1 MRPRAPFEIA
11 PKMRP
16 LPARRTM
23 VVGVLDVGTSKVV
36 CLIARLRPR
45 EPGEVLRRRSHSVEI
60 LGIGHTRA
68 HGMKGGAVVDMERAE
83 QAIRHAVDAAERMA
97 GVQIASVLVSVAGGR
112 PGSEHYAAEVAVPE
126 PAVAEGDIRRVLD
139 AASRFAVGD
148 GRAVLHALP
157 VGYEL
162 DGAPGISD
170 PRGMLARRLGVD
182 LHVVT
187 SDAAAVR
194 NLLLCIERCHLG
206 VEAMV
211 AAPYAAALS
220 TLADDEAE
228 LGVTLIDFGAGTTT
242 VAVVAQGHC
251 VQVNGVAMGGQ
262 HITNDVARGLST
274 RLADAERLKTLH
286 GGVTAIASDDH
297 EMLTVPAISDDER
310 DLPRVAPKSQ
320 LLQIVRPRVEEI
332 VELVRDR
339 LVASGHANDAG
350 RRIVL
355 TGGAAQLTGLQEI
368 VGRILGP
375 QVRIGRPLGISR
387 LPEAARGAPFAVAAG
402 LLVYPQ
408 VAGLEHFEARRR
420 RSAHAAGDGYFSRVG
435 HWLREAF

>member
-1 MRPRAPFEIA
+1 MRPRRAFEVA

-16 LPARRTM
+16 LPARRTS
-23 VVGVLDVGTSKVV
+23 VVGVLDIGTSKIV
-36 CLIARLRPR
+36 CLIARLKPR
-45 EPGEVLRRRSHSVEI
+45 DASDMLRRRTHTVEI

-68 HGMKGGAVVDMERAE
+68 HGMKGGAVVDMNRAE

-97 GVQIASVLVSVAGGR
+97 GMQIASVVVSIAGGR
-112 PGSEHYAAEVAVPE
+112 LASEHYVAEVDLPE

-139 AASRFAVGD
+139 AASTFAVGD
-148 GRAVLHALP
+148 GRAVMHALP
-157 VGYEL
+157 VGYKI
-162 DGAPGISD
+162 DAVSGISE
-170 PRGMLARRLGVD
+170 PRGMLGRRLGVD

-187 SDAAAVR
+187 GDVSAVR

-220 TLADDEAE
+220 TLTDDESE
-228 LGVTLIDFGAGTTT
+228 LGVTLIDLGAGTTT
-242 VAVVAQGHC
+242 VSVVANGHF
-251 VQVNGVAMGGQ
+251 VHVDGIAVGGQ

-274 RLADAERLKTLH
+274 RVADAERLKVLH
-286 GGVTAIASDDH
+286 GGVTAIGSDER
-297 EMLTVPAISDDER
+297 EMLTVPSISDDER
-310 DLPRVAPKSQ
+310 DLPQAMPKSK
-320 LLQIVRPRVEEI
+320 LVRIIRPRVEEI

-339 LVASGHANDAG
+339 LVASGHAADAG
-350 RRIVL
+350 QRIVL
-355 TGGAAQLTGLQEI
+355 TGGASQLTGLAEI
-368 VGRILGP
+368 VGQILGP

-408 VAGLEHFEARRR
+408 VAGLEHFEAGRRR
-420 RSAHAAGDGYFSRVG
+420 AGDAGADGYFSRVG

>member
-1 MRPRAPFEIA
+1 
-11 PKMRP
+11 MRP
-16 LPARRTM
+16 LPPRRTM
-23 VVGVLDVGTSKVV
+23 VVGVLDVGTSKIV
-36 CLIARLRPR
+36 CLIAKLKPR
-45 EPGEVLRRRSHSVEI
+45 DGGDVLRRRSHSVEI

-68 HGMKGGAVVDMERAE
+68 HGMKAGAVVDMERAE
-83 QAIRHAVDAAERMA
+83 NAIRHAVDAAERMA
-97 GVQIASVLVSVAGGR
+97 GVQIASVIVSIAGGR
-112 PGSEHYAAEVAVPE
+112 LSSEHFAAEVTLPE

-139 AASRFAVGD
+139 AASTFAVGD

-157 VGYEL
+157 VGYAL
-162 DGAPGISD
+162 DGATSISD
-170 PRGMLARRLGVD
+170 PRGMLGHRLGVD

-187 SDAAAVR
+187 AGTATVR

-228 LGVTLIDFGAGTTT
+228 LGVTLVDFGAGTTT
-242 VAVVAQGHC
+242 VSVVSHGHC
-251 VQVNGVAMGGQ
+251 VYVDGIALGGQ

-274 RLADAERLKTLH
+274 RVADAERLKTLH
-286 GGVTAIASDDH
+286 GGVTAIGSDDR
-297 EMLTVPAISDDER
+297 EMLTVPSIGDDER
-310 DLPRVAPKSQ
+310 DLPQAVPKSR
-320 LLQIVRPRVEEI
+320 LLQIIRPRIEET
-332 VELVRDR
+332 VELVRER
-339 LVASGHANDAG
+339 LVASGHAGGAG
-350 RRIVL
+350 QRIVL
-355 TGGAAQLTGLQEI
+355 TGGAAQLTGLPEI

-387 LPEAARGAPFAVAAG
+387 LPEAARGATFAVAAG

-408 VAGLEHFEARRR
+408 VAGFEHFEARRR
-420 RSAHAAGDGYFSRVG
+420 RAPNAPADGYFSRVG